1 MQFADLTT
9 GRSIECGEASLTE
22 GEILEFGRAYDPQPF
37 HTDVARATAGPWKG
51 LIASGWQ
58 TCGIAMRLIGN
69 AILDGSESYG
79 SPGLAYIKWENPVRA
94 GDRLRLVV
102 DVIEQRVARSNPSLG
117 IVRWRWRLYNQ
128 DNAPVLDTEV
138 TSLFDLEESQRF
150 NSSARS

>member
-1 MQFADLTT
+1 
-9 GRSIECGEASLTE
+9 
-22 GEILEFGRAYDPQPF
+22 
-37 HTDVARATAGPWKG
+37 
-51 LIASGWQ
+51 
-58 TCGIAMRLIGN
+58 MRLIGN

-138 TSLFDLEESQRF
+138 TSLFDLEESQRLS
-150 NSSARS
+150 SSARS